1 MTASTTSI
9 VPTPALSAHSADQY
23 RHRWKILG
31 IGVLAN
37 ASFSAAFAG
46 IPVTAIFMRS
56 DYRLDNTQLGLVLG
70 ALGLGVALS
79 ELPWGVLTDRWG
91 DRRVLLCGLFATAL
105 ALVALALWGVP
116 SAAGVPPMWLLAAGL
131 LLVGLLGGS
140 VNGASGRAVMGW
152 FREGERG
159 MAMSI
164 RQTAV
169 PLGGGIGAVL
179 LPPLAVAH
187 GFASVFGLL
196 ALFCAFSGALAW
208 RWLHEPSALSAS
220 AAAVSTASSALR
232 DIGVWR
238 VALATGILCFPQVSV
253 LTFAAIFLHDV
264 GHASLVL
271 ISSSMAAIQIGA
283 ALMRI
288 WSGRWT
294 DRHGNRRSYLR
305 TCSLLSAML
314 YAGLAALVATASGV
328 AVNGSWPQWMLP
340 LIVLLL
346 VTAAICASAWHGV
359 AYTELATLAG
369 ASQVGTALGL
379 GNTCVFLV
387 FFLAAQA
394 VPLLLKWQS
403 WPAVWLA
410 GAMAALLAWQIF
422 LRPEKP
428 RSEVC

>member
-1 MTASTTSI
+1 MTVSTSPVMPAVTS
-9 VPTPALSAHSADQY
+9 PTHSEDQY
-23 RHRWKILG
+23 RHRWKILS

-105 ALVALALWGVP
+105 ALAALALWGVP
-116 SAAGVPPMWLLAAGL
+116 GTTDVPPMWLPATGL
-131 LLVGLLGGS
+131 LLVGVLGGS
-140 VNGASGRAVMGW
+140 VNGASGRAVMAW

-159 MAMSI
+159 LAMSI

-179 LPPLAVAH
+179 LPPLAAAH
-187 GFASVFGLL
+187 GFAPVFGLL
-196 ALFCAFSGALAW
+196 SLFCAISGVLAW
-208 RWLHEPSALSAS
+208 RWLHEPPVLAVS
-220 AAAVSTASSALR
+220 AAAVTAGSALR

-238 VALATGILCFPQVSV
+238 VALAIGILCFPQVSV
-253 LTFAAIFLHDV
+253 LTFAAIFLHDA
-264 GHASLVL
+264 GHASLLL
-271 ISSSMAAIQIGA
+271 ITITMAAIQIGA

-294 DRHGNRRSYLR
+294 DRRGNRRSYLR
-305 TCSLLSAML
+305 TCSLLSAVL
-314 YAGLAALVATASGV
+314 YGGLAALVAVASG
-328 AVNGSWPQWMLP
+328 AAINGNWPQWMLP
-340 LIVLLL
+340 AIVFLL

-359 AYTELATLAG
+359 AYTDLATLAG

-403 WPAVWLA
+403 WSVVWLA
-410 GAMAALLAWQIF
+410 GSLAALLAWQIF
-422 LRPEKP
+422 LRPA
-428 RSEVC
+428 RAQ